1 MTTNTIS
8 QTDVVTAVTVF
19 VNENSRPCPSKFLT
33 EKFGADVVDVLDT
46 LKESGVLIGLRGR
59 NGGYALPD
67 SSIVAKRAEH
77 AAKKA
82 AKASTVTT
90 NEVAEA
96 QTSVA

>member
-8 QTDVVTAVTVF
+8 QSDVVTAVTVF
-19 VNENSRPCPSKFLT
+19 VESNKRPCPSKHLT
-33 EKFGADVVDVLDT
+33 EKFGSDVVGVLAD

-59 NGGYALPD
+59 NGGFALPD

-82 AKASTVTT
+82 SKAVPT

-96 QTSVA
+96 TTSAA